1 MLKNNKKQLALTSFV
16 ILLPAIVGLL
26 LWNRLPAL
34 LPTHYALTCE
44 ADPFGAKAIAVFV
57 IPLLTLF
64 THWLCVLL
72 TATDRKNAGRN
83 DKMFRVML
91 WICPL
96 VSIFDS
102 ALLFAIPTGNTASAF
117 HLRLLLLGLLFAVIG
132 NYLPKCTQNTTLGIK
147 LPWTLGSEENWNAT
161 HRFAGKV
168 WVCCGL
174 VIALCAALPAKF
186 VFLMVGAIFAAAI
199 VPSVYSYQF
208 YQKQKAAGTFEGA
221 LPARSRMSRPAMLAA
236 LAITLAAL
244 TFAGVLLFTGNI
256 RVEYG
261 EDTFTLN
268 ASYWPDLTV
277 RYEAVEKLSLR
288 ETDDVGTRTN
298 GRGSFRLLAGAFLN
312 REFENYT
319 RYSYTACPYN
329 VVLRIG
335 GRYLVINGPDE
346 AATREI
352 YAQLLARCVNAQ
364 AG

>member
-1 MLKNNKKQLALTSFV
+1 MLKNNRKQLIFSSLL
-16 ILLPAIVGLL
+16 ILLPGIAGLL

-34 LPTHYALTCE
+34 MPTHYAITGE
-44 ADPFGAKAIAVFV
+44 ADSFGAKAIAVFV
-57 IPLLTLF
+57 IPLLTLAA
-64 THWLCVLL
+64 HWLCILL

-91 WICPL
+91 WVCPL

-102 ALLFAIPTGNTASAF
+102 ALLFAIPTGNLFPVGRAG
-117 HLRLLLLGLLFAVIG
+117 LLLLGLLFAVIG
-132 NYLPKCTQNTTLGIK
+132 NYLPKCTQNDTLGLK
-147 LPWTLGSEENWNAT
+147 LPWTLASEENWSAS

-174 VIALCAALPAKF
+174 VIALCAALPAGF
-186 VFLMVGAIFAAAI
+186 LFLMVCAILTAVIA
-199 VPSVYSYQF
+199 PGVYSYRF
-208 YQKQKAAGTFEGA
+208 YQKQKAAGTCEGV
-221 LPARSRMSRPAMLAA
+221 LPTRSQMSRPAMIAA

-244 TFAGVLLFTGNI
+244 SFTGVLLFTGNI
-256 RVEYG
+256 GIRYDDE
-261 EDTFTLN
+261 TFTLN

-298 GRGSFRLLAGAFLN
+298 GLGSFRLLAGAFLN

-329 VVLRIG
+329 IVLRIG

-352 YAQLLARCVNAQ
+352 YEQLLARCFNAQ

>member
-1 MLKNNKKQLALTSFV
+1 MLKNNKKQLIFSSLL
-16 ILLPAIVGLL
+16 ILLPAIAGLL

-34 LPTHYALTCE
+34 MPAHYGITGE
-44 ADPFGAKAIAVFV
+44 ADSFGAKAVAVFI

-64 THWLCVLL
+64 THWLCILL

-91 WICPL
+91 WVCPL

-102 ALLFAIPTGNTASAF
+102 ALLIAIPAGNSF
-117 HLRLLLLGLLFAVIG
+117 SVGRVGLLLLGLLFAVIG
-132 NYLPKCTQNTTLGIK
+132 NYLPKCTLNTTLGLK
-147 LPWTLGSEENWNAT
+147 LPWTLASEENWNAT

-174 VIALCAALPAKF
+174 VIALCAALPAGF
-186 VFLMVGAIFAAAI
+186 VFLMVIAILAAAI
-199 VPSVYSYQF
+199 VPSVYSYRF
-208 YQKQKAAGTFEGA
+208 YKKQVAAGTYTGD
-221 LPARSRMSRPAMLAA
+221 LPTRSQTSRPAMIAA
-236 LAITLAAL
+236 LAITVAAL
-244 TFAGVLLFTGNI
+244 SFAGVLLFTGNI
-256 RVEYG
+256 NIQYDDE
-261 EDTFTLN
+261 TFTLN

-277 RYEAVEKLSLR
+277 RYEAVEKLQLR
-288 ETDDVGTRTN
+288 ETDDAGTRTN
-298 GRGSFRLLAGAFLN
+298 GLGSFRLLAGAFLN

-346 AATREI
+346 AATRDI
-352 YAQLLARCVNAQ
+352 YEQLLARCVNASV
-364 AG
+364 G

>member
-1 MLKNNKKQLALTSFV
+1 MLKNHKTQLVLTSLV

-26 LWNRLPAL
+26 LWDRLPKL
-34 LPTHYALTCE
+34 MPTHYALTGE
-44 ADPFGAKAIAVFV
+44 ADTFGTRTIAVFI
-57 IPLLTLF
+57 IPLLTLAA
-64 THWLCVLL
+64 HWLCVLL
-72 TATDRKNAGRN
+72 TAADRKNTGRN

-91 WICPL
+91 WVCPL

-102 ALLFAIPTGNTASAF
+102 ALLFAIPAGNAF
-117 HLRLLLLGLLFAVIG
+117 SVGRLGLLLLGLLFAVIG
-132 NYLPKCTQNTTLGIK
+132 NYLPKCTQNATLGLK
-147 LPWTLGSEENWNAT
+147 LPWTLASEENWNAT

-174 VIALCAALPAKF
+174 VIALCAALPKGF
-186 VFLMVGAIFAAAI
+186 VFLLVLAILAATI
-199 VPSVYSYQF
+199 VPGVYSCRF
-208 YQKQKAAGTFEGA
+208 YQKQKAARTFEGV
-221 LPARSRMSRPAMLAA
+221 LPTRSQMSRSAMTAA
-236 LAITLAAL
+236 LAITVAAL
-244 TFAGVLLFTGNI
+244 SFAGVLLFTGDI

-277 RYEAVEKLSLR
+277 RYDAVEKLELR
-288 ETDDVGTRTN
+288 ETDDAGTRTN
-298 GRGSFRLLAGAFLN
+298 GLGSFRLLAGAFLN

-329 VVLRIG
+329 IVLRIG

-346 AATREI
+346 AATQEI
-352 YAQLLARCVNAQ
+352 YAQLRARCVNAS